1 MPITTRIICP
11 PTASVGEEVT
21 IQVEVENNDPDP
33 VRVTRVY
40 PYGLETFTLSS
51 TASAD
56 VDDPD
61 AGADW
66 ELRDYYGQKVYF
78 PKTHILAE
86 PGEQFTLTFTATPTV
101 PNADAYDEFDIL
113 AIAWAT
119 NTVTKKK
126 LTLQG
131 AYGEIKVTN

>member
-1 MPITTRIICP
+1 MSITTRIICP

-33 VRVTRVY
+33 IRVTRVY
-40 PYGLETFTLSS
+40 PYGLETFTLSL

-61 AGADW
+61 AAAAW
-66 ELRDYYGQKVYF
+66 ELKDHYGTDVYF
-78 PKTHILAE
+78 PKSHLIAE
-86 PGEQFTLTFTATPTV
+86 PGEQFTLTFTAVPTV
-101 PNADAYDEFDIL
+101 PNDDAYDEYDIL

-119 NTVTKKK
+119 NTTTKKK

-131 AYGEIKVTN
+131 AYGEIKVTD